1 MTEYEQLSAAIESR
15 IASDPQLRVLWKKII
30 HKTATLADSAKYSQL
45 CAQIMGQKL
54 AGEVLG
60 LSDRESV
67 CIQLLR
73 NRYNDVN
80 QVCEL
85 VMRSIDESAGIAMNP
100 RQAAFPAERVQQLAH
115 SLTDPT
121 VPDET
126 IKRRANTG
134 AANVAVS
141 FHDDFV
147 DENAAFRSDAG
158 YDCYI
163 TRVVGGASCPW
174 CSGMAGR
181 YKYDEK
187 PEDMFRRHDN
197 CTCIVTFEQGAFRQ
211 DVWSKRSWETPKTGA
226 GAPPPTVFSQ
236 EQARRLEQQR
246 LAEIRFNSSSID
258 NPGESGIIEDR
269 RTGIILDT
277 ELYHGE
283 VVHYVVT
290 DERISHIEPL
300 SIDLLDDANNQ
311 KLTQGCKELLDYIK
325 KEPLGTEGSIVYKLN
340 LEEIERYKSESLT
353 SSITA
358 RYYTEKCIVIH
369 NHPSDT
375 LLSDSD
381 LWRFYEHDEYVLLG
395 AVGHNGSLYFV
406 EKTSD
411 YDPLGFWD
419 YLEESKKDFPI
430 QMTNA
435 DRVKY
440 VEKVMKGAEEYGI
453 KFYTKIYNESN

>member
-15 IASDPQLRVLWKKII
+15 IASDPQLRALWKKII

-100 RQAAFPAERVQQLAH
+100 RHTAFPAERVQQLAH

-147 DENAAFRSDAG
+147 DENASLRSDAG
-158 YDCYI
+158 YECYI

-181 YKYDEK
+181 YRNDEK

-236 EQARRLEQQR
+236 EQADKLEQER

-258 NPGESGIIEDR
+258 NSGESGIIEARGYIEDNFDR
-269 RTGIILDT
+269 KISLSTADEDIKAVNPNWKKLKGYDDNCQRCVPTYVLRRRGYNVEALPTGQ
-277 ELYHGE
+277 
-283 VVHYVVT
+283 
-290 DERISHIEPL
+290 
-300 SIDLLDDANNQ
+300 N
-311 KLTQGCKELLDYIK
+311 
-325 KEPLGTEGSIVYKLN
+325 
-340 LEEIERYKSESLT
+340 EEIDNLLKRNPYMIWRKAGSPVTPISTRGSKYFGKPEIEKFMKKLPDGAMCEIRCVWEDGNSGHVFIAEKRNGKVRYIDPQTGENNVSHYFGKMVEDTTTFWRIDNASFNEEL
-353 SSITA
+353 IK
-358 RYYTEKCIVIH
+358 YCIK
-369 NHPSDT
+369 NK
-375 LLSDSD
+375 
-381 LWRFYEHDEYVLLG
+381 R
-395 AVGHNGSLYFV
+395 
-406 EKTSD
+406 
-411 YDPLGFWD
+411 
-419 YLEESKKDFPI
+419 
-430 QMTNA
+430 
-435 DRVKY
+435 
-440 VEKVMKGAEEYGI
+440 
-453 KFYTKIYNESN
+453 

>member
-15 IASDPQLRVLWKKII
+15 IASDPQLRALWKKII

-54 AGEVLG
+54 SGQVLG

-100 RQAAFPAERVQQLAH
+100 RHAAFPAERVQQLAH

-126 IKRRANTG
+126 IERRANTG

-163 TRVVGGASCPW
+163 TRVVGSSGCPW

-258 NPGESGIIEDR
+258 NPGESGIIESGELESIIKYSDGSEVPENIKAAIEKTISVIPEHLR
-269 RTGIILDT
+269 SRLEQFVPEIIIEEGRGYSSFTPNNNIILDKENAT
-277 ELYHGE
+277 NSILHELGHAWARMDSLYEDEEFLAVLADGLDRE
-283 VVHYVVT
+283 DWGNIIPYNPPYKNDPVYVLPADKFVNQYQGRVYV
-290 DERISHIEPL
+290 DIFSVDYSEP
-300 SIDLLDDANNQ
+300 IDLCFFQEYISVGFETYFSNP
-311 KLTQGCKELLDYIK
+311 ELLKEKDIK
-325 KEPLGTEGSIVYKLN
+325 LFN
-340 LEEIERYKSESLT
+340 
-353 SSITA
+353 
-358 RYYTEKCIVIH
+358 
-369 NHPSDT
+369 
-375 LLSDSD
+375 
-381 LWRFYEHDEYVLLG
+381 
-395 AVGHNGSLYFV
+395 
-406 EKTSD
+406 
-411 YDPLGFWD
+411 
-419 YLEESKKDFPI
+419 YLE
-430 QMTNA
+430 
-435 DRVKY
+435 
-440 VEKVMKGAEEYGI
+440 G
-453 KFYTKIYNESN
+453 KING